1 MTGPVGAV
9 APAGPVTYHGERVA
23 SQGVNMANDSKPET
37 ADTVRALV
45 ALRGLGR
52 TFSLYPDIVTAAF
65 DRGSRPI
72 GSFPVTFTATTDPAN
87 RFAADPEAGE

>member
-1 MTGPVGAV
+1 
-9 APAGPVTYHGERVA
+9 
-23 SQGVNMANDSKPET
+23 MANDSKPET

-52 TFSLYPDIVTAAF
+52 TFSLYPDIVTSAF
-65 DRGSRPI
+65 ERGSRPI
-72 GSFPVTFTATTDPAN
+72 GSFPATFTATTEPAS

>member
-1 MTGPVGAV
+1 
-9 APAGPVTYHGERVA
+9 
-23 SQGVNMANDSKPET
+23 MANDSKPEI

-52 TFSLYPDIVTAAF
+52 TFSLYPDIVTSAF
-65 DRGSRPI
+65 ERGSRPI
-72 GSFPVTFTATTDPAN
+72 GSFPAKFTPTTDPAN